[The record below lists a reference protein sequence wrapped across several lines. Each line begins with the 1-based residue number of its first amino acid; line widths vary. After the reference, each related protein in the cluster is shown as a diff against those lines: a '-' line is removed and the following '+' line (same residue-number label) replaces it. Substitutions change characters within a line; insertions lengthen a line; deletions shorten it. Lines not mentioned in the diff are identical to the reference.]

1 VTGLVART
9 LAVYVENKPGALMRV
24 SSLFARRG
32 YNIESLAVGV
42 TERPD
47 VSRITLRVE
56 CDEHSLEQIEKQLHN
71 LVNVLRV
78 SELGPGQA
86 VERELALIKVTAP
99 PVRRAEVMALGEP
112 FRARVVDL
120 GPDALVF
127 EIVGHPEEVDAFEE
141 LVRPFGLKEMV
152 RTGRVGLG
160 RASVKKRAR
169 TGVPA

>member
-1 VTGLVART
+1 MSAPLART
-9 LAVYVENKPGALMRV
+9 LAVHVENKPGALMRV

-42 TERPD
+42 TEHSD

-78 SELGPGQA
+78 SELEPGQA
-86 VERELALIKVTAP
+86 VEREMALIKVTAP
-99 PVRRAEVMALGEP
+99 PARRAELMALGEP

-127 EIVGHPEEVDAFEE
+127 EMVGHPEEVDAFEE
-141 LVRPFGLKEMV
+141 LVRPHGVKEMV

-169 TGVPA
+169 ARVPA

>member
-1 VTGLVART
+1 MTTPLART
-9 LAVYVENKPGALMRV
+9 LAVHVENKPGALMRV

-42 TERPD
+42 TEHPD

-78 SELGPGQA
+78 SELEPGQA
-86 VERELALIKVTAP
+86 VEREMALIKVTAP
-99 PVRRAEVMALGEP
+99 PARRAELMALGEP

-127 EIVGHPEEVDAFEE
+127 EMVGHPEEVDAFEE
-141 LVRPFGLKEMV
+141 LVRPHGVKEMV

-160 RASVKKRAR
+160 RASVKRRAR
-169 TGVPA
+169 ARVPA